1 MLSHFFILSSRG
13 DTLIFRDYR
22 GDGVKATPDIFYRKI
37 KSDKESLPPIFNVD
51 GINFIFIKRNGLYF
65 VCTTKFNISP
75 AFAVE
80 VLARVSDLCKDYCG
94 VLDEESIKCN
104 FPLIYELLD
113 EVLDFGYV
121 QVTSTEN
128 LKAYVCNQPE
138 VVTRAEEPIWQCTG
152 RVVYGTDKMSLPSAA
167 ANKPVVLPKMGKR
180 ENKREVFLDLLERL
194 TVLIGSNGNI
204 LRSEIDG
211 CIQMKNF
218 VAGHPEVK
226 IALNEDFF
234 VGKSDIISRVDSVA
248 VRLDNCTFHESVD
261 LSNFET
267 TRTLV
272 VNPPE
277 GEFIVMKYRLS
288 EALQSSL
295 PFTLIAF
302 VDESEDSKSLEV
314 VLKLRCNVPSS
325 SCANNI
331 VAKLPVPK
339 STDSVSH
346 NITSGTQ
353 TGEFKSSEKAWYW
366 NIKKL
371 QGGCEISTSVKV
383 HMSEKRK
390 SARKEIGPVSLEF
403 EIPMHICSGLQIRY
417 VRVQDREKAHGP
429 FRWVRYI
436 THSDS
441 YVIRI

>member
-22 GDGVKATPDIFYRKI
+22 GDCVKGTQEIFYRRI
-37 KSDKESLPPIFNVD
+37 KSSKESLPPIFNVD
-51 GINFIFIKRNGLYF
+51 GVNFIFIKRNGLYF

-80 VLARVSDLCKDYCG
+80 VLTRVSDLCKDYCG
-94 VLDEESIKCN
+94 VLNEESIKMN

-121 QVTSTEN
+121 QVTSTES
-128 LKAYVCNQPE
+128 LKAYICNQPE
-138 VVTRAEEPIWQCTG
+138 VVTTSEEPIWLCSGGT
-152 RVVYGTDKMSLPSAA
+152 VYGTERMSLPSTA
-167 ANKPVVLPKMGKR
+167 ANKPVALPNRGSKS
-180 ENKREVFLDLLERL
+180 EVFVDLLERL

-204 LRSEIDG
+204 LRSDIDG
-211 CIQMKNF
+211 CIQMKSF
-218 VAGHPEVK
+218 MAGNPE
-226 IALNEDFF
+226 IRIGLNDDFF
-234 VGKSDIISRVDSVA
+234 VGKTKLLSQDSVA
-248 VRLDNCTFHESVD
+248 ARLDNCTFHESVD

-272 VNPPE
+272 VKPPQ
-277 GEFIVMKYRLS
+277 GEFVAMKYRLS
-288 EALQSSL
+288 EAVHSSL

-302 VDESEDSKSLEV
+302 VEEDDNSKTLEV
-314 VLKLRCNVPSS
+314 VLKLRCTVPSS
-325 SCANNI
+325 CCANNI
-331 VAKLPVPK
+331 VMKLPVPK
-339 STDSVSH
+339 SADNVSH
-346 NITSGTQ
+346 RITSGTQ
-353 TGEFKSSEKAWYW
+353 TAEFKSSEKAWYW
-366 NIKKL
+366 TIAKL
-371 QGGCEISTSVKV
+371 QGGSEISANIKV
-383 HMSEKRK
+383 HMNERRK

-417 VRVQDREKAHGP
+417 LRVQDREKAFNP

-441 YVIRI
+441 FVIRI